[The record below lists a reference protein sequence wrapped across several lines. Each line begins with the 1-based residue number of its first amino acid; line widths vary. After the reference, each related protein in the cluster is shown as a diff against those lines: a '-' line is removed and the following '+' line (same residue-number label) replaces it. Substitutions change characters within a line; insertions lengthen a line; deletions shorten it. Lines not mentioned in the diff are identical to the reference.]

1 MEVIQ
6 LLVPADGVHIRH
18 QAVAHKEVV
27 VVEGKAL
34 PFGQGVDHLALD
46 AHSGD
51 VEAHGALHAVEV
63 VVEAGGRVHEQ
74 GRGDAL

>member
-1 MEVIQ
+1 M
-6 LLVPADGVHIRH
+6 
-18 QAVAHKEVV
+18 
-27 VVEGKAL
+27 EGKAL
-34 PFGQGVDHLALD
+34 PFGQGVHHLALD
-46 AHSGD
+46 THSGD